1 MVEAERRGQEIE
13 KKLDTDSVGA
23 ETACLIVKHYGDGGG
38 TRGGPLGAK
47 DTTKWLNSRSYR
59 IRSGAI
65 FDVVHK
71 ILTDPRYSTGPSVS

>member
-38 TRGGPLGAK
+38 TRGAAWRQGHHEVAEQPELSHSQRRNLRCRA
-47 DTTKWLNSRSYR
+47 
-59 IRSGAI
+59 
-65 FDVVHK
+65 
-71 ILTDPRYSTGPSVS
+71 

>member
-38 TRGGPLGAK
+38 TRGVRLAPR
-47 DTTKWLNSRSYR
+47 TP
-59 IRSGAI
+59 RSG
-65 FDVVHK
+65 
-71 ILTDPRYSTGPSVS
+71 